1 MDTKYLIRI
10 AVGALVVFVAGL
22 GAFQMVRGGRHV
34 ANYGREV
41 IDSLKHGSGP
51 VAVRLPFVPVF
62 VDGQRLGTLDS
73 VVLLRHER
81 DSIEGLRVVMKPGD
95 GGAQERLATCTIEI
109 ASLENLDLAHAFTC
123 AGDTVGLAP
132 FGIVV
137 ADHKGHPL
145 FVRKSELHSAGWNR
159 VRMEALSLNIDSLTA
174 HLDSLAQQIEADV
187 RWSVEQSVRPPSPP
201 PPPRR

>member
-10 AVGALVVFVAGL
+10 AVGALVVFIAGL
-22 GAFQMVRGGRHV
+22 GAFQMVRGGRRV
-34 ANYGREV
+34 TDYGRAV

-62 VDGQRLGTLDS
+62 VDGERLGTLDS

-81 DSIEGLRVVMKPGD
+81 DSIEGLRIVMKPRD
-95 GGAQERLATCTIEI
+95 GGARERLASCTIEI
-109 ASLENLDLAHAFTC
+109 TSLENLDLAHAFSC
-123 AGDTVGLAP
+123 AGDTAGLAP
-132 FGIVV
+132 FGMVV

-145 FVRKSELHSAGWNR
+145 FVRESELASVGWNR

-174 HLDSLAQQIEADV
+174 HLDSLARQIEAEV
-187 RWSVEQSVRPPSPP
+187 RQSVEQSVRAPRPP